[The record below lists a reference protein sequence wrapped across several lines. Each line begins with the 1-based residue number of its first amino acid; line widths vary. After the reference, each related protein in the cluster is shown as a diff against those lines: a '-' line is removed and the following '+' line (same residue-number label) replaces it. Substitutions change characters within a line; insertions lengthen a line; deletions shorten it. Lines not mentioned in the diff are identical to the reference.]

1 MTGQEDGLGRMRY
14 GHDLLQQLR
23 ALQQQVQ
30 QLVQLL
36 QHQQQ

>member
-1 MTGQEDGLGRMRY
+1 MIGQEDGLGRMRF
-14 GHDLLQQLR
+14 GQDLLQQLR

-36 QHQQQ
+36 QRQQQ